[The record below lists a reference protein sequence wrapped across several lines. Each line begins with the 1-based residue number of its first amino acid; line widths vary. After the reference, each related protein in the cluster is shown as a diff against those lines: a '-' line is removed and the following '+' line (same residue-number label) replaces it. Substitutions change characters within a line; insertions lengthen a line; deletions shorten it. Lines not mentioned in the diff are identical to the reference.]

1 MIKTTVNKFFNW
13 YFGED
18 AKNVLDFYTENIID
32 IFGNIISYDQ
42 EAQFDPGT
50 GDFNTIVTIM
60 VNTLKKHK
68 NEEINVETGT
78 ISGAYF
84 AKFTINDANYGDIEF
99 DLDCMNEF
107 IG

>member
-1 MIKTTVNKFFNW
+1 
-13 YFGED
+13 
-18 AKNVLDFYTENIID
+18 
-32 IFGNIISYDQ
+32 
-42 EAQFDPGT
+42 
-50 GDFNTIVTIM
+50 M

-78 ISGAYF
+78 TSGAYF
-84 AKFTINDANYGDIEF
+84 AKFTINDANYGDIGF